1 MYGWYKMFINLAI
14 TLYLFIYSLAL
25 EDKMLKDNKSE
36 IDNCDCDVL
45 QINDPD
51 GLMGYQNFTKQNG
64 LYQDGKPY
72 FFSIQQNMIISYN
85 NYWYYNKYS
94 ADLKL
99 YKPIKIEALKLFS
112 FENMCK
118 NATRKLE
125 WKGRSIFVNSQ
136 CLRHNSNCL
145 ATKELTRNFVNGN
158 HLKEVKLQAK
168 NPCKFPFIYKNVTYE
183 SCTKMDRDK
192 FWCAA
197 IVDDTN
203 HLTSWGYCNDLCPQ
217 DNQDDRN
224 RYIIID
230 RPSGGYNFC
239 EINKCI

>member
-1 MYGWYKMFINLAI
+1 MFIIVAI
-14 TLYLFIYSLAL
+14 IYQTCTIVSG
-25 EDKMLKDNKSE
+25 KRHTSKHGSVFTSE
-36 IDNCDCDVL
+36 TDNCDCDVL
-45 QINDPD
+45 HIDDSRGVIDNQI
-51 GLMGYQNFTKQNG
+51 FTKQNET
-64 LYQDGKPY
+64 YNEKPY
-72 FFSIQQNMIISYN
+72 YFSSKGNMISWNNHFWSYDT
-85 NYWYYNKYS
+85 YDS
-94 ADLKL
+94 KL
-99 YKPIKIEALKLFS
+99 MIFESLENFPSKLFS

-118 NATRKLE
+118 NTTRKLE

-168 NPCKFPFIYKNVTYE
+168 NPCKFPFIYKNVTYD

-230 RPSGGYNFC
+230 RPSGSYNFC